1 MFHKICEAS
10 LLSRSEAILGVG
22 VAPSGKTQQCSLL
35 QNTADL
41 GDDLQ
46 QIAVASRDQTSNK
59 QPKKICGARRFN
71 Y

>member
-1 MFHKICEAS
+1 
-10 LLSRSEAILGVG
+10 LGVG

-59 QPKKICGARRFN
+59 QTKKNLRRTAI
-71 Y
+71 